1 MEEKPVDEVV
11 DEGELRLR
19 QLEKQ
24 VRELRMT
31 SLAGA
36 VGVVVLCLFSL
47 FRILSGDVPEE
58 IRAKRFAVARENG
71 KAGILLAIREN
82 NPRFSLYDSDGDL
95 RAVFE
100 LQEKGQPI
108 LSFLDKERHYRS
120 VIGLSDEGNPGI
132 AFWDN
137 DYRPRVNFKL
147 AGSGEPA
154 LGLFGRDGE
163 TGTSAVLYLSDESGP
178 ILSMRDALGQD
189 WSLP

>member
-1 MEEKPVDEVV
+1 MEQEAVDKAEH
-11 DEGELRLR
+11 RLQ

-47 FRILSGDVPEE
+47 FRILSGSAPEE
-58 IRAKRFAVARENG
+58 IRAKRITVMHKNG
-71 KAGILLAIREN
+71 KPGILLAIREN
-82 NPRFSLYDSDGDL
+82 NPRFAFRDTEGNL

-100 LQEKGQPI
+100 LQGEGRPV
-108 LSFLDKERHYRS
+108 LSFLDKERHYRA
-120 VIGLSDEGNPGI
+120 IFGLSEEGNPGI

-137 DYRPRVNFKL
+137 DYRLRANFKL
-147 AGSGEPA
+147 AGGGEPA
-154 LGLFGRDGE
+154 LGLFGREGE
-163 TGTSAVLYLSDESGP
+163 EGPSAVLFLSDEDGP
-178 ILSMRDALGQD
+178 ILNMRDTAGQD

>member
-1 MEEKPVDEVV
+1 MEQEAVDKAEH
-11 DEGELRLR
+11 RLE

-47 FRILSGDVPEE
+47 FRLLSGSVPEE
-58 IRAKRFAVARENG
+58 IRAKRITVMHKNG
-71 KAGILLAIREN
+71 QPGILLAIREN
-82 NPRFSLYDSDGDL
+82 NPGFSFRDIEGDL

-100 LQEKGQPI
+100 LQGRGRPV
-108 LSFLDKERHYRS
+108 LSFLDKERHYRATF
-120 VIGLSDEGNPGI
+120 GLSEEGNPGI

-137 DYRPRVNFKL
+137 DYRLRANFKL
-147 AGSGEPA
+147 AGGGEPA
-154 LGLFGRDGE
+154 LGLFAREGE
-163 TGTSAVLYLSDESGP
+163 AGPNAVLFLSDEGGP
-178 ILSMRDALGQD
+178 ILSMRDAAGQD

>member
-1 MEEKPVDEVV
+1 MAEEAVDK
-11 DEGELRLR
+11 GEHRVQ

-58 IRAKRFAVARENG
+58 IRASRFAVARENG
-71 KAGILLAIREN
+71 NPGILLAIREN

-100 LQEKGQPI
+100 LQGKGQPI

-154 LGLFGRDGE
+154 LGLFGRGGE
-163 TGTSAVLYLSDESGP
+163 AGASAVPYLLDVNAAV
-178 ILSMRDALGQD
+178 LSLR
-189 WSLP
+189 

>member
-1 MEEKPVDEVV
+1 MAEEAVDK
-11 DEGELRLR
+11 GEHRLQ

-47 FRILSGDVPEE
+47 GRILFGDVPEE

-100 LQEKGQPI
+100 LQGKGQPI

-163 TGTSAVLYLSDESGP
+163 TGTSAVLYLSDENGP

>member
-1 MEEKPVDEVV
+1 MEEEAVDKA
-11 DEGELRLR
+11 ELRLQ

-47 FRILSGDVPEE
+47 FRILSGSVPQE
-58 IRAKRFAVARENG
+58 IRAKQITVMHENG
-71 KAGILLAIREN
+71 KPGILLAIREN
-82 NPRFSLYDSDGDL
+82 HPRFAFRDIEGDL

-100 LQEKGQPI
+100 LQGSGRPV
-108 LSFLDKERHYRS
+108 LSFLDKERHYRATF
-120 VIGLSDEGNPGI
+120 GLSEEGNPGI

-137 DYRPRVNFKL
+137 DYRLRANFKL
-147 AGSGEPA
+147 AGGGEPA
-154 LGLFGRDGE
+154 LGLFGREGE
-163 TGTSAVLYLSDESGP
+163 AGSNAVLFLSDERGP
-178 ILSMRDALGQD
+178 ILSMRDTAGQD

>member
-1 MEEKPVDEVV
+1 MAEEAVDK
-11 DEGELRLR
+11 GEHRLQ

-36 VGVVVLCLFSL
+36 GGVVFLCLFSL

-82 NPRFSLYDSDGDL
+82 NPRFSLYESDGDL

-137 DYRPRVNFKL
+137 DYRPRVNFKT
-147 AGSGEPA
+147 AGRGEAA
-154 LGLFGRDGE
+154 LGLFGRDGG
-163 TGTSAVLYLSDESGP
+163 TGTSAVLYLSDGSGP
-178 ILSMRDALGQD
+178 ILPMGGALGGEGAR
-189 WSLP
+189 P

>member
-1 MEEKPVDEVV
+1 MAEEAVDK
-11 DEGELRLR
+11 GEHRLQ

-47 FRILSGDVPEE
+47 FRILYRDVPEE
-58 IRAKRFAVARENG
+58 KRAQPVAVARENG
-71 KAGILLAIREN
+71 NPGILLAIREN

-147 AGSGEPA
+147 AGGGEPA

-163 TGTSAVLYLSDESGP
+163 TGTSAVLYLSDENGP
-178 ILSMRDALGQD
+178 ILSLRGSQGQG
-189 WSLP
+189 WSR

>member
-1 MEEKPVDEVV
+1 MAEEAVDK
-11 DEGELRLR
+11 GEHRLQ

-71 KAGILLAIREN
+71 NPGILLAIREN
-82 NPRFSLYDSDGDL
+82 NPRFSLYDSDGEL

-100 LQEKGQPI
+100 LQGGFQGT
-108 LSFLDKERHYRS
+108 
-120 VIGLSDEGNPGI
+120 GLSPAVNASTSSRSPA
-132 AFWDN
+132 AFMF
-137 DYRPRVNFKL
+137 RSGCLPSHPPVNFFRGG
-147 AGSGEPA
+147 ADTHGG
-154 LGLFGRDGE
+154 GR
-163 TGTSAVLYLSDESGP
+163 
-178 ILSMRDALGQD
+178 
-189 WSLP
+189 